1 MRSSPMT
8 PLLSTLPRLP
18 ASCRALLCVGL
29 VLLAWGAQAT
39 TRLVLTLEEL
49 IDNSALIFTGTVD
62 EIIVTAEDGIAY
74 STVRFVVD
82 DVIEGD
88 SSLDTIELRFVGGA
102 TATTQTE
109 VAGQFIPAVGA
120 EGLWFVD
127 DVSREL
133 VNPLTGWSQGYFPIV
148 TKADGT
154 RWLDLQ
160 DHPDYRILMPSAPL
174 ADKMR
179 AFNFPQQQVDAEFPR
194 QPDYPL
200 DDFIDVIAAE
210 YRVQAP

>member
-1 MRSSPMT
+1 MRSRLMT
-8 PLLSTLPRLP
+8 PFVHVLPSL
-18 ASCRALLCVGL
+18 RALLCLGL
-29 VLLAWGAQAT
+29 MSFAIGTQAT

-62 EIIVTAEDGIAY
+62 DIVVTVEDGIAY

-88 SSLDTIELRFVGGA
+88 PSLDTIELRFVGGA
-102 TATTQTE
+102 TATTQTD

-160 DHPDYRILMPSAPL
+160 DHPDYRILTPSAPL

-194 QPDYPL
+194 QLDYPL